1 MRRTPHRIATGA
13 LALLVPFLCFSASF
27 GAEEE
32 DGWSDTAEFSFVMTS
47 GNSESSTLGFKNTAL
62 RKWTDS
68 LLTLNAGGIRVETTT
83 ITRDEDTSGM
93 LDTTETSETTAEAY
107 YLNGRYD
114 RNISERLFWYAGA
127 GWDRNTFA
135 GIDNRYAVEGGV
147 GNVWFDE
154 EDHKFRTLYGVTY
167 TDQEDVV
174 PDPTVD
180 DTFAGAKFSWS
191 YLNRFGSNTTY
202 ENTLAVDLN
211 LDETDDWRANMI
223 NSIAVAMSER
233 LALKVS
239 HRILY
244 DNMPSLVSV
253 GTTPL
258 LVELDDT
265 DTIFTASLVVN
276 F

>member
-1 MRRTPHRIATGA
+1 MKKAPLPIIAVV
-13 LALLVPFLCFSASF
+13 LALSALLL
-27 GAEEE
+27 GLHPVAAEEE
-32 DGWSDTAEFSFVMTS
+32 TRWSDTAEFSLVMTS
-47 GNSESSTLGFKNTAL
+47 GNSESSTLGFKNTAT
-62 RKWTDS
+62 RKWTNS

-93 LDTTETSETTAEAY
+93 LDVTETTTTTAENY

-114 RNISERLFWYAGA
+114 HDISEHMFWYAGA
-127 GWDRNTFA
+127 GWDRNRFA
-135 GIDNRYAVEGGV
+135 GIDKRYTVEGGV
-147 GNVWFDE
+147 GNTWFDE

-167 TDQEDVV
+167 TDQEDIV

-180 DTFAGAKFSWS
+180 DSFAGVKFSWS
-191 YLNRFGSNTTY
+191 YLNLLGENTTY
-202 ENTLAVDLN
+202 ENTLALDLN
-211 LDETDDWRANMI
+211 LDETDDWRGNMI

-239 HRILY
+239 HQILY
-244 DNMPSLVSV
+244 DHMPSLISV

>member
-1 MRRTPHRIATGA
+1 VTGT
-13 LALLVPFLCFSASF
+13 LALLLAFLCSTASF
-27 GAEEE
+27 GAEEKT
-32 DGWSDTAEFSFVMTS
+32 GWSDTAEFSYVMTS

-62 RKWTDS
+62 RKWTNA
-68 LLTLNAGGIRVETTT
+68 LFTLNAGGIRVETTT

-93 LDTTETSETTAEAY
+93 LDITETTEPTAEAY

-114 RNISERLFWYAGA
+114 RNITERLFWYAGA

-135 GIDNRYAVEGGV
+135 GIENRYVVEGGL
-147 GNVWFDE
+147 GNVWFDQ
-154 EDHKFRTLYGVTY
+154 EDHKFRTLYGLTF
-167 TDQEDVV
+167 TDQEDVD

-180 DTFAGAKFSWS
+180 DSFVGAKFSWS
-191 YLNRFGSNTTY
+191 YLNQFGSNTTY
-202 ENTLAVDLN
+202 ENVFALDLN
-211 LDETDDWRANMI
+211 LDETDDWRGNMI

-239 HRILY
+239 HQILY